1 MAYQAKKHK
10 RFQEKFE
17 LVDAN
22 GDVAHSL
29 NVDLDADDMIVK
41 INRKYA
47 DCVRALSE
55 TTEMRRKARS
65 GEDMAEC
72 FDKLGRAVVDLI
84 ETVFGTEDAG
94 VILDF
99 YENRYIELT
108 KEVLPFITKVVI
120 PRCIEI
126 RDENKKSILRGYN
139 RKQKRALRNM
149 FKR

>member
-72 FDKLGRAVVDLI
+72 LDKLGRAVVDLM

-108 KEVLPFITKVVI
+108 KEVLPFIMKVVI

>member
-72 FDKLGRAVVDLI
+72 FDKLGRAVVDLM

-126 RDENKKSILRGYN
+126 RGENKKSILRGYN

>member
-1 MAYQAKKHK
+1 MAYQVKKHK

-17 LVDAN
+17 LVDEN

-29 NVDLDADDMIVK
+29 NVDIDADDMIVK

-65 GEDMAEC
+65 GKDMAEC
-72 FDKLGRAVVDLI
+72 FDKLGRAVVDLV

-108 KEVLPFITKVVI
+108 KEVLPFIMKVVI

>member
-10 RFQEKFE
+10 RLQEKFE
-17 LVDAN
+17 LVDEN
-22 GDVAHSL
+22 GDVAHTL
-29 NVDLDADDMIVK
+29 NVDLDVDDMIVK

-47 DCVRALSE
+47 DCVRSLSE

-84 ETVFGTEDAG
+84 EAVFGTEGAE

-108 KEVLPFITKVVI
+108 KEVLPFITNVVI

-139 RKQKRALRNM
+139 RKQRRALRNM